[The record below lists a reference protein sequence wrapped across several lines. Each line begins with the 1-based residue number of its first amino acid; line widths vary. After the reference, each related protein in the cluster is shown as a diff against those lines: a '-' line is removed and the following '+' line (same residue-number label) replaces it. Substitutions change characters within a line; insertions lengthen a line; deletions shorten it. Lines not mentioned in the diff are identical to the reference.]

1 MDIDSPSNICTV
13 YDTFDFS
20 KFILTHPESLPGGS
34 FFTKLNINS
43 DVLYLQTP
51 KCISKQGVVSS
62 SGKKSYIDLMF
73 SSDDSKF
80 IEFMENL
87 EKSCVEKIHEKRNS
101 WFTNDIDQND
111 IENAFTAT
119 LRPYKAGK
127 YYLLRA
133 NIAPSKNLVKMPTC
147 FVFDESESKL
157 SLEDIKPEIDL
168 ITVLEIQGIKF
179 TSKSFQFEIII
190 RQALIM
196 ANKPVFQ
203 SCLIKKT
210 VPVPAS
216 ALSNTE
222 LHEPTNLIESSN
234 ITITQR
240 NLKNNEGEN
249 HHEKSNVNEKIQP
262 RIENNL
268 EKIKN
273 AIVDGRDSDND
284 SDNECDAHSDDDN
297 GDDTSNDIDRII
309 HESATHQKN
318 DMNSLEKIKSSE
330 NPEITGLTELTDLD
344 LEIKNDSENIILKK
358 PNDIYYEIYIAAKEK
373 ARTARKLAFDA
384 YLEVKKIKKTY
395 MLDDSDSD
403 FSNSSGSD
411 DSDDSNESDADD
423 YVDA

>member
-1 MDIDSPSNICTV
+1 
-13 YDTFDFS
+13 
-20 KFILTHPESLPGGS
+20 
-34 FFTKLNINS
+34 
-43 DVLYLQTP
+43 
-51 KCISKQGVVSS
+51 
-62 SGKKSYIDLMF
+62 MF

-147 FVFDESESKL
+147 FVFDESENKL
-157 SLEDIKPEIDL
+157 SLEDIKPENDL

-203 SCLIKKT
+203 SCLIRKNISIPST
-210 VPVPAS
+210 VS
-216 ALSNTE
+216 STTESQLEHSTIALTG
-222 LHEPTNLIESSN
+222 HE
-234 ITITQR
+234 
-240 NLKNNEGEN
+240 NENEN
-249 HHEKSNVNEKIQP
+249 ENENEKIQP

-268 EKIKN
+268 EKIKKAKSKVVLN
-273 AIVDGRDSDND
+273 LEAKDDIG
-284 SDNECDAHSDDDN
+284 DDDTEN
-297 GDDTSNDIDRII
+297 DNTENDDTENDDTSD
-309 HESATHQKN
+309 ESKQMTHQ
-318 DMNSLEKIKSSE
+318 NSVVDDNTDNLEKIDGRKVPVVAGLTE
-330 NPEITGLTELTDLD
+330 LTELTDLD
-344 LEIKNDSENIILKK
+344 LEIKNDNDNIKLKK

-411 DSDDSNESDADD
+411 DSDDSGESDHSDGSEKTD
-423 YVDA
+423 L

>member
-34 FFTKLNINS
+34 FFTKLNINN

-147 FVFDESESKL
+147 FVFDESENKL
-157 SLEDIKPEIDL
+157 SLEDIKPENDL

-203 SCLIKKT
+203 SCLIRKNISIPST
-210 VPVPAS
+210 VS
-216 ALSNTE
+216 LTTE
-222 LHEPTNLIESSN
+222 SQREQSTIEL
-234 ITITQR
+234 TGDE
-240 NLKNNEGEN
+240 NENDNEN
-249 HHEKSNVNEKIQP
+249 ENEKIQP

-268 EKIKN
+268 EKIKKAKSKVVLN
-273 AIVDGRDSDND
+273 LEPNDDTDND
-284 SDNECDAHSDDDN
+284 NTCNDDTKN
-297 GDDTSNDIDRII
+297 DDTS
-309 HESATHQKN
+309 HESKQNTHQDSDVDGCKVP
-318 DMNSLEKIKSSE
+318 LVTGLTGL
-330 NPEITGLTELTDLD
+330 TGLTELTDLD
-344 LEIKNDSENIILKK
+344 LEIKNDNDNIKLKK

-411 DSDDSNESDADD
+411 DSDDSNDSGESDHSDGSEKTD
-423 YVDA
+423 V